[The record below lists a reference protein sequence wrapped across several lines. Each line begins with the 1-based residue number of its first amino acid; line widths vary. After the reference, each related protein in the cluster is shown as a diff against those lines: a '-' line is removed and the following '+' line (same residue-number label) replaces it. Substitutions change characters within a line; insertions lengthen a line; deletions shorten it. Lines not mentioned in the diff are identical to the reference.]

1 MISHSLPLVITIDVV
16 HKDKEGNVINT
27 QHHIFDTEK
36 DKIENIRK
44 IVEALEPSESKEKL
58 KILLQDLEVLKWKKK
73 QD

>member
-1 MISHSLPLVITIDVV
+1 MISHSLPLVIIIDVV

-58 KILLQDLEVLKWKKK
+58 KILLQDLGVLK
-73 QD
+73 